1 MGGIFFHFGHLV
13 YVETP
18 PLAFGTPPLAFHV
31 TPPLGRKN
39 ESEAKTDP
47 GGCY

>member
-1 MGGIFFHFGHLV
+1 MGGIFDHFGHLV
-13 YVETP
+13 DVGSP
-18 PLAFGTPPLAFHV
+18 PFAFSWYPQP